1 MSYIIDTFG
10 CILSLTVNRNMLE
23 KLSRLLKIKQRL
35 RLHPVSESY
44 VFAEVDRFSV
54 SRIEVSV
61 VGSSGRGGTP
71 I

>member
-1 MSYIIDTFG
+1 
-10 CILSLTVNRNMLE
+10 MLE

-35 RLHPVSESY
+35 RLHPVSESH

-61 VGSSGRGGTP
+61 VGSSGRGLPYESYGVIVRNLEKKT
-71 I
+71 